1 MKFLPL
7 ASKTIRL
14 SLIRVGIGWMFA
26 LLTFNFNRVS
36 MVDLGAMGLIVA
48 TLIGLHHFL
57 SPFQVFWGRLADR
70 YPLFGYRRTPYIV
83 LSTLVGSLIFLALPS
98 IAIGLGQGSLA
109 TIALAFVLLAIFGLA
124 MAANGSA
131 AFALLAE
138 VADERERGFVVAVTH
153 TVLILSAIIAAGVAK
168 VVVPEYSPEQMQF
181 FYNLTPLGALST
193 TRLGVLGLERRITPA
208 QHAELLRRAETTQA
222 TAPADGFRTALGLLQ
237 TNRQIRLFFWFVLLA
252 IMGIFL
258 QDAILEPFGGEVFHM
273 TLAETSS
280 FTQIWG
286 GGVLLGMLLIGL
298 ASRLRPLSK
307 KLLATGGG
315 LGAGLGMGL
324 VALSSVAQA
333 EALLHPALL
342 LVGFSVGMFNV
353 GAMAMMMEMTVEGS
367 TGLYMGLWG
376 MAQGLGNGSANV
388 LGGALH
394 TALIETHLLRPDAAY
409 GLIFGLEA
417 LLMVAA
423 VLVLRSISVQEFKG
437 LETNDLTSVMALDT
451 AT

>member
-7 ASKTIRL
+7 VSKTIRL

-36 MVDLGAMGLIVA
+36 MVDLGPMRLIVA

-98 IAIGLGQGSLA
+98 
-109 TIALAFVLLAIFGLA
+109 
-124 MAANGSA
+124 
-131 AFALLAE
+131 
-138 VADERERGFVVAVTH
+138 
-153 TVLILSAIIAAGVAK
+153 
-168 VVVPEYSPEQMQF
+168 
-181 FYNLTPLGALST
+181 
-193 TRLGVLGLERRITPA
+193 
-208 QHAELLRRAETTQA
+208 
-222 TAPADGFRTALGLLQ
+222 
-237 TNRQIRLFFWFVLLA
+237 
-252 IMGIFL
+252 
-258 QDAILEPFGGEVFHM
+258 
-273 TLAETSS
+273 
-280 FTQIWG
+280 
-286 GGVLLGMLLIGL
+286 
-298 ASRLRPLSK
+298 
-307 KLLATGGG
+307 
-315 LGAGLGMGL
+315 
-324 VALSSVAQA
+324 
-333 EALLHPALL
+333 
-342 LVGFSVGMFNV
+342 
-353 GAMAMMMEMTVEGS
+353 VEGS

-423 VLVLRSISVQEFKG
+423 VLVLRSISVQECKG